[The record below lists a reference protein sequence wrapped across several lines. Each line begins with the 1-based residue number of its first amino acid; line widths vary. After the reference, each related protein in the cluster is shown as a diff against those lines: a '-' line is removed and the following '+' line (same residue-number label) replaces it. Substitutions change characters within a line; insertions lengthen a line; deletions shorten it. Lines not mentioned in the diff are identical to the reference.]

1 MCGIFF
7 YLSKSLNLP
16 EIYKKFMLIN
26 TRGPESTKY
35 IVGQFPETYWNYF
48 IGFHRLG
55 IMDPTNNGDQPMS
68 LPELP
73 GVILICN
80 GEIYNFKDLCKKYNF
95 KMYSECDCE
104 IILHLYK
111 YYNNLHLTESN
122 SFQKL
127 LHDLYGYFSFVILD
141 SYNKKIYSARDPHG
155 VRPLYY
161 DYCPIENKLCFASE
175 GRCLTNLFKNPSQT
189 DPEYYYEI
197 NIFNDITISKNRFY
211 NLDNISIKDYPMDY
225 IYQTIRD
232 LFINSIK
239 KRCVADRP
247 IGCLLSGGI
256 DSTLVTILV
265 NKFKKTNTRLKTFS
279 IGLKNSPDLFWAK
292 KVATFINSDHHEIIV
307 TEKQFIDAIPE
318 TIKIITSYDTTTVR
332 ASVGNYLI
340 SKWISINA
348 PDIKV
353 VFNGD
358 YSDEIWASYK
368 YFKYC
373 QDPVQFNKENIR
385 LLKDI
390 YLFDS
395 LRSDRCISNC
405 GLEPRTPF
413 ADHAFLEFVMSLKP
427 ELKMSFDKMEK
438 YLLRIAFENY
448 NIIDDKP
455 LPNDILFRSKTA
467 FSDGV
472 SDENRSW
479 FSIIQDYVDT
489 IITDDEFN
497 QNKDNYFICKPVLK
511 ESYWYRKIHDS
522 YYPNINWIP
531 YFWLPKQEWVGI
543 NNDPSAR
550 TLK

>member
-1 MCGIFF
+1 
-7 YLSKSLNLP
+7 
-16 EIYKKFMLIN
+16 MLIKS
-26 TRGPESTKY
+26 RGPESTKY
-35 IVGQFPETYWNYF
+35 IVGHFPESSWNYF

-55 IMDPTNNGDQPMS
+55 IMDPSNNGDQPMS
-68 LPELP
+68 IPELP

-80 GEIYNFKDLCKKYNF
+80 GEIYNYKDLCNKYNF
-95 KMYSECDCE
+95 KMYSGCDCE

-111 YYNNLHLTESN
+111 YYKNLLASQSN
-122 SFQKL
+122 MFENL
-127 LHDLYGYFSFVILD
+127 LHELDGYYAFILID
-141 SYNKKIYSARDPHG
+141 SYNKKIYSVRDPHG

-161 DYCPIENKLCFASE
+161 DYDPIENKLCFASE
-175 GRCLTNLFKNPSQT
+175 GRCLTNLFKNPLQT

-197 NIFNDITISKNRFY
+197 NIFNDLHLTISKNRFY
-211 NLDNISIKDYPMDY
+211 NLENICIKDYSLDY
-225 IYQTIRD
+225 ICQNIRD
-232 LFINSIK
+232 LFIDSIK

-256 DSTLVTILV
+256 DSTLVTVLV
-265 NKFKKTNTRLKTFS
+265 NKFKTTNSPLKTFS
-279 IGLKNSPDLFWAK
+279 IGLQNSPDLFWAK
-292 KVATFINSDHHEIIV
+292 KVADFIKSDHHEIIV
-307 TEKQFIDAIPE
+307 TEKEFIDVIPE
-318 TIKIITSYDTTTVR
+318 IIKITTSYDTTTVR

-340 SKWISINA
+340 SKWISINS

-373 QDPVQFNKENIR
+373 QNPTEFNVENIR

-413 ADHAFLEFVMSLKP
+413 ADHKFLEFVMSIKP
-427 ELKMSFDKMEK
+427 ELKMSYNKIEK
-438 YLLRIAFENY
+438 YLLRLAFDSY

-455 LPNDILFRSKTA
+455 LPKDILYRSKTA

-472 SDENRSW
+472 SDEQRSW
-479 FSIIQDYVDT
+479 FSIIQDHVDT
-489 IITDDEFN
+489 LISNDEFIQN
-497 QNKDNYFICKPVLK
+497 QNNYSACKPILK

-522 YYPNINWIP
+522 FYPDINWIP

-543 NNDPSAR
+543 NHDPSAR